1 MSETALREPA
11 DNAPTARRDSSDQA
25 DVAPALG
32 LIGLQ
37 PPGRAIALT
46 LSRAGLRPLAC
57 DPDPALC
64 RAYAEAAGP
73 DADVTDAP
81 AEVATR
87 CDIIVLALAIGDDAA
102 TIHAALQHRMGAGGI
117 IIDMGPAL
125 PATLRQLAAE
135 LAATDL
141 HLIDALLLP
150 TTPPIVLAG
159 GPAAPLARAIPILDH
174 LGTVIPTGR
183 TGSAQAL
190 AALIAELDPPPS
202 LARIHALVQ
211 AQKEAG

>member
-1 MSETALREPA
+1 MSETVLRQPA
-11 DNAPTARRDSSDQA
+11 DNAPTARRDISNQSGA
-25 DVAPALG
+25 APALG

-81 AEVATR
+81 AEVAAR
-87 CDIIVLALAIGDDAA
+87 CDIIVLTLGIGADDA
-102 TIHAALQHRMGAGGI
+102 TIHAALQHRMAAGGI

-125 PATLRQLAAE
+125 PATLRHLAAE

-141 HLIDALLLP
+141 HLIDAPLLP
-150 TTPPIVLAG
+150 TTPAIVLAG
-159 GPAAPLARAIPILDH
+159 GAATPLARALPILDH
-174 LGTVIPTGR
+174 LGTVIATGS

-190 AALIAELDPPPS
+190 AALIAELDPAPS